1 MRPEKRRSLLHS
13 FRDAARGVWLCL
25 CSERNMRIHLIA
37 CGYVLFF
44 AFKIGVSGGELACL
58 LLSMGLVTGAETMN
72 TAVEKLCDHVCK
84 EQNPGIG
91 RVKDLAAG
99 AVLLCAI
106 FAALVGGA
114 VLLRPELWTAILDI
128 AGTSWKLGAFGGS
141 VAASFVLAFV
151 VPLKR
156 E

>member
-1 MRPEKRRSLLHS
+1 
-13 FRDAARGVWLCL
+13 
-25 CSERNMRIHLIA
+25 MRIHAAA

-44 AFKIGVSGGELACL
+44 ALKMGLGRGELACL
-58 LLSMGLVTGAETMN
+58 LLSMGLVTGVEAMN

-84 EQNPGIG
+84 QQNPEIG

-106 FAALVGGA
+106 FAALMGGA
-114 VLLRPELWTAILDI
+114 VLLRPELWAVIMDI
-128 AGTSWKLGAFGGS
+128 VGTGWKLGAFGAS
-141 VAASFVLAFV
+141 VAASLGLIFL
-151 VPLKR
+151 VPLKK

>member
-1 MRPEKRRSLLHS
+1 
-13 FRDAARGVWLCL
+13 
-25 CSERNMRIHLIA
+25 MRIHAIA

-44 AFKIGVSGGELACL
+44 ALKMGLDRVELACL
-58 LLSMGLVTGAETMN
+58 FIAMGLVIGAEAMN
-72 TAVEKLCDHVCK
+72 TAVEKLCDHVCR
-84 EQNPGIG
+84 ERNPEIG

-106 FAALVGGA
+106 FAALAGGA
-114 VLLRPELWTAILDI
+114 VFLRPELWAVVMDI
-128 AGTSWKLGAFGGS
+128 VGTGWKAGAFG
-141 VAASFVLAFV
+141 ASAVVSLVLVFG

>member
-1 MRPEKRRSLLHS
+1 MRPDKRRSLFES
-13 FRDAARGVWLCL
+13 FRDAFRGAWLCL
-25 CSERNMRIHLIA
+25 RSERNMRIHAAA

-44 AFKIGVSGGELACL
+44 ALNMGLERGELACL
-58 LLSMGLVTGAETMN
+58 LLSMGLVTGVEAMN

-84 EQNPGIG
+84 QQNPEIG

-106 FAALVGGA
+106 FAALMGGA
-114 VLLRPELWTAILDI
+114 VLLRPELWAVIMDI
-128 AGTSWKLGAFGGS
+128 VGTGWKLGAFGAS
-141 VAASFVLAFV
+141 VAASLGLIFL
-151 VPLKR
+151 VPLKK